1 MQNATC
7 WCCSKPQKYS
17 KAVGK
22 HLLSETSPMKNNI
35 LFVFIFEVV
44 FLSMIIFIF
53 EIVLIFR
60 VVLIFR
66 LSLLLEL
73 FSFLGLYSFWGHLPH
88 LGTIKFWD
96 CLHFWGAA
104 APKNGV
110 KFCQGT
116 FGVIKSILATLY
128 NVWWCCWIEVKET
141 QIHRQKSWHYD
152 NSCALCIHSLMFE
165 NPRFQKNIWTCLQ
178 IQVGYLNLNS
188 DIFKNEITPWN
199 IQKIGHFIQDMKI
212 FK

>member
-1 MQNATC
+1 M
-7 WCCSKPQKYS
+7 
-17 KAVGK
+17 
-22 HLLSETSPMKNNI
+22 
-35 LFVFIFEVV
+35 
-44 FLSMIIFIF
+44 
-53 EIVLIFR
+53 
-60 VVLIFR
+60 
-66 LSLLLEL
+66 
-73 FSFLGLYSFWGHLPH
+73 GHLPH
-88 LGTIKFWD
+88 SGSLKFWD
-96 CLHFWGAA
+96 CLHFWDDFHFWGCLMKLSIFVLQCAA

-165 NPRFQKNIWTCLQ
+165 NPRFQKIFWTCLQ
-178 IQVGYLNLNS
+178 IQVGCLNLNS
-188 DIFKNEITPWN
+188 DIFKTEITPWN

>member
-1 MQNATC
+1 MCDILRCFIIILYTTYVMQNATC

-35 LFVFIFEVV
+35 LFVFFFEVV
-44 FLSMIIFIF
+44 FLTMIIFIF
-53 EIVLIFR
+53 EIVLIFW

-66 LSLLLEL
+66 LSSLLES
-73 FSFLGLYSFWGHLPH
+73 FSFLSSYSFWGHLPH

-110 KFCQGT
+110 KFYQGT

-141 QIHRQKSWHYD
+141 QINRQKSWHYD
-152 NSCALCIHSLMFE
+152 NIRAVHSQF
-165 NPRFQKNIWTCLQ
+165 NVWKSKIPKNI
-178 IQVGYLNLNS
+178 LNLLANTS
-188 DIFKNEITPWN
+188 RLLELEFR
-199 IQKIGHFIQDMKI
+199 HF
-212 FK
+212 